1 MFSNRMAAIGG
12 LIIFVRER
20 CAALRDRMPDF
31 GPWPLSRLLAFASIL
46 FMASIIGRD
55 LIAPTPANSSV
66 TRLPE
71 RPLWNEIARAQG
83 AFALESPVLEG
94 LELSYLVR
102 RHRVG
107 GGRKDLMTWGSV
119 DGDGAYMRV
128 VLYRPGTESAFLDD
142 PLDIATALAAESGI
156 DAELSGAAGELKTKF
171 GDLPIVNMH
180 TWGKNGPRACM
191 AVAHSWNEPRLSL
204 VAWWCNRDW
213 QLVQRGHVACLMDRL
228 MLMSAGGN
236 GKLAAFFARA
246 ERERESCGTTP
257 ILGTTPKRPDDW
269 IFAKADP
276 PLRGRLGG
284 R

>member
-1 MFSNRMAAIGG
+1 MFANRFAAISG
-12 LIIFVRER
+12 IFIAFRER

-31 GPWPLSRLLAFASIL
+31 GPWSLSRALAFASIL
-46 FMASIIGRD
+46 FMVSIIGRD
-55 LIAPTPANSSV
+55 LIGPTPANSSV

-71 RPLWNEIARAQG
+71 RPLWSEITRTHG
-83 AFALESPVLEG
+83 AFALESPALEG
-94 LELSYLVR
+94 LELTYLVR
-102 RHRVG
+102 RHRAG

-128 VLYRPGTESAFLDD
+128 VAYRPGTESALLDD
-142 PLDIATALAAESGI
+142 PLDIATAIAAESAI
-156 DAELSGAAGELKTKF
+156 DAELSGPVGELKTKF

-191 AVAHSWNEPRLSL
+191 AVAHSWSEPRLSL

-213 QLVQRGHVACLMDRL
+213 KLVQRGHVACLVDRL
-228 MLMSAGGN
+228 MLMSAGGDE
-236 GKLAAFFARA
+236 KLAAFFARA

-269 IFAKADP
+269 IFAKAEP
-276 PLRGRLGG
+276 KLRGRLGG